1 MTPSAGQ
8 PATRQWLGTTDGTPW
23 MHRALIWMLRYVPIG
38 VIYFFMATSLPVYMI
53 VRPRNTLAI
62 WHYFRRRHGYGPV
75 RTFVHLFR
83 NHYAFGQVVIDRFA
97 SYAGKRFDIRLDGP
111 DIYREVESAGTGF
124 MTISSHVGNFEM
136 AGYALHAS
144 RRLNVLGYGGEVEA
158 VKSGRNRL
166 LSENNIR
173 MVPVTDGISHIFV
186 LREALENGETVDI
199 HGDRLFG
206 SPKALVCNVLGAPA
220 NLPQGPFALATSVDL
235 PAMQGATA
243 GAVAATYATATQG
256 LQPQPLP
263 ASAPLP
269 VIAVFCMKTAR
280 RSFTV
285 YLQRLDDPADA
296 ALPRRE
302 RSQVLADRYAAALS
316 DILRRYP
323 DQWYNFFEFWNA

>member
-1 MTPSAGQ
+1 MASSAGQ
-8 PATRQWLGTTDGTPW
+8 PATRQWRGTTDGTPW
-23 MHRALIWMLRYVPIG
+23 MHRALIWILRYVPIG

-62 WHYFRRRHGYGPV
+62 WHYFRRRQGYGV
-75 RTFVHLFR
+75 FKTFVHLVR

-97 SYAGKRFDIRLDGP
+97 SYAGRKFDIVLDGR

-220 NLPQGPFALATSVDL
+220 NLPQGPFALATSVDV
-235 PAMQGATA
+235 TA
-243 GAVAATYATATQG
+243 G
-256 LQPQPLP
+256 
-263 ASAPLP
+263 APLP

>member
-1 MTPSAGQ
+1 MTPTAGQ
-8 PATRQWLGTTDGTPW
+8 PATRQWRGTTDGTPW
-23 MHRALIWMLRYVPIG
+23 MHRALIWILRYVPIG
-38 VIYFFMATSLPVYMI
+38 VIYFLMATSLPVYMI

-62 WHYFRRRHGYGPV
+62 WHYFRRRQGYGV
-75 RTFVHLFR
+75 FKTFVHLVR

-97 SYAGKRFDIRLDGP
+97 SYAGRKFDIVLDGR
-111 DIYREVESAGTGF
+111 DIYREVESGGTGF

-220 NLPQGPFALATSVDL
+220 NLPQGPFALATSVDV
-235 PAMQGATA
+235 TA
-243 GAVAATYATATQG
+243 G
-256 LQPQPLP
+256 
-263 ASAPLP
+263 APLP

>member
-1 MTPSAGQ
+1 MPDSGAHRQ
-8 PATRQWLGTTDGTPW
+8 KATLQWRGFTDGTPW
-23 MHRALIWMLRYVPIG
+23 MHRALIRLLRYLPISL
-38 VIYFFMATSLPVYMI
+38 IYFLMATSLPVYMV

-62 WHYFRRRHGYGPV
+62 WHYFRRRQGYGPV
-75 RTFVHLFR
+75 RTIVHLFR

-97 SYAGKRFDIRLDGP
+97 SYAGKRFEIQLDGP

-206 SPKALVCNVLGAPA
+206 STKSLVCNVLGAPA
-220 NLPQGPFALATSVDL
+220 HLPQGPFALATSV
-235 PAMQGATA
+235 
-243 GAVAATYATATQG
+243 
-256 LQPQPLP
+256 
-263 ASAPLP
+263 SAPLP
-269 VIAVFCMKTAR
+269 VIAVFCMKTGHR
-280 RSFTV
+280 EFTV
-285 YLQRLDDPADA
+285 SLQRLDVPSDDALSRKDRTQILAQRYADA
-296 ALPRRE
+296 
-302 RSQVLADRYAAALS
+302 LS
-316 DILRRYP
+316 EILRSYP
-323 DQWYNFFEFWNA
+323 DQWFNFFEFWD

>member
-1 MTPSAGQ
+1 MASSAGQ
-8 PATRQWLGTTDGTPW
+8 PATRQWRGTTDGTPW
-23 MHRALIWMLRYVPIG
+23 MHRALIWILRYVPIG

-62 WHYFRRRHGYGPV
+62 WHYFRRRQGYGV
-75 RTFVHLFR
+75 FKTFVHLVR

-97 SYAGKRFDIRLDGP
+97 SYAGRKFDIVLDGR

-220 NLPQGPFALATSVDL
+220 NLPQGPFALATSVDV
-235 PAMQGATA
+235 TA
-243 GAVAATYATATQG
+243 G
-256 LQPQPLP
+256 
-263 ASAPLP
+263 APLP

-302 RSQVLADRYAAALS
+302 RSQALADRYAAALS

>member
-8 PATRQWLGTTDGTPW
+8 PATRQWRGTTDGTPW
-23 MHRALIWMLRYVPIG
+23 MHRALIWILRYVPIG
-38 VIYFFMATSLPVYMI
+38 VIYFLMATSLPVYMI

-62 WHYFRRRHGYGPV
+62 WHYFRRRQGYGV
-75 RTFVHLFR
+75 FKTFVHLVR

-97 SYAGKRFDIRLDGP
+97 SYAGRKFDIVLDGR
-111 DIYREVESAGTGF
+111 DIYREVESGGTGF

-206 SPKALVCNVLGAPA
+206 SPKALVCDVLGAPA

-235 PAMQGATA
+235 PAMQDATA
-243 GAVAATYATATQG
+243 G
-256 LQPQPLP
+256 
-263 ASAPLP
+263 APLP

-302 RSQVLADRYAAALS
+302 RSQVLAGRYAAALS

>member
-1 MTPSAGQ
+1 MASSAGQ
-8 PATRQWLGTTDGTPW
+8 PATRQWRGTTDGTPW
-23 MHRALIWMLRYVPIG
+23 MHRALIWILRYVPIG
-38 VIYFFMATSLPVYMI
+38 VIYFLMATSLPVYMI

-62 WHYFRRRHGYGPV
+62 WHYFRRRQGYGV
-75 RTFVHLFR
+75 FKTFVHLVR

-97 SYAGKRFDIRLDGP
+97 SYAGRKFDIVLDGR

-220 NLPQGPFALATSVDL
+220 NLPQGPFALATSVDV
-235 PAMQGATA
+235 TA
-243 GAVAATYATATQG
+243 G
-256 LQPQPLP
+256 
-263 ASAPLP
+263 APLP

>member
-1 MTPSAGQ
+1 M
-8 PATRQWLGTTDGTPW
+8 
-23 MHRALIWMLRYVPIG
+23 V
-38 VIYFFMATSLPVYMI
+38 

-62 WHYFRRRHGYGPV
+62 WHYFRRRQGYGV
-75 RTFVHLFR
+75 FKTFVHLVR

-206 SPKALVCNVLGAPA
+206 STKSLVCNVLGAPA
-220 NLPQGPFALATSVDL
+220 HLPQGPFALATSVDL
-235 PAMQGATA
+235 PAMQDATA
-243 GAVAATYATATQG
+243 GAEAATSATATLELSQKTASQ
-256 LQPQPLP
+256 LQPLP

-269 VIAVFCMKTAR
+269 VIAVFCMKTGHR
-280 RSFTV
+280 EFTV
-285 YLQRLDDPADA
+285 SLRRLDAPSDDA
-296 ALPRRE
+296 LSRKDRT
-302 RSQVLADRYAAALS
+302 QILAQRYADALS

-323 DQWYNFFEFWNA
+323 DQWFNFFEFWD

>member
-1 MTPSAGQ
+1 
-8 PATRQWLGTTDGTPW
+8 
-23 MHRALIWMLRYVPIG
+23 
-38 VIYFFMATSLPVYMI
+38 
-53 VRPRNTLAI
+53 
-62 WHYFRRRHGYGPV
+62 
-75 RTFVHLFR
+75 
-83 NHYAFGQVVIDRFA
+83 
-97 SYAGKRFDIRLDGP
+97 
-111 DIYREVESAGTGF
+111 

>member
-8 PATRQWLGTTDGTPW
+8 PATRQWRGTTDGTPW
-23 MHRALIWMLRYVPIG
+23 MHRALIWILRYVPIG
-38 VIYFFMATSLPVYMI
+38 VIYFLMATSLPVYMI

-62 WHYFRRRHGYGPV
+62 WHYFRRRQGYGV
-75 RTFVHLFR
+75 FKTFVHLVR

-97 SYAGKRFDIRLDGP
+97 SYAGRKFNILLEGR

-235 PAMQGATA
+235 PAG
-243 GAVAATYATATQG
+243 
-256 LQPQPLP
+256 
-263 ASAPLP
+263 APLP